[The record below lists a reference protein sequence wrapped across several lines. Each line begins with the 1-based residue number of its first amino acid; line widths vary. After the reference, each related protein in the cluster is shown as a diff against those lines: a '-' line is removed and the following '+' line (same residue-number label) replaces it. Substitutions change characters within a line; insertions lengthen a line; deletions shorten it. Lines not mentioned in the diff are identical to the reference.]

1 MQALIPCQDPGAPPV
16 NQTGQP
22 ELGARI
28 PALQDEI
35 DADPGCSDGQG
46 RLRARPIRSG
56 FTTSPCRG
64 PVAPAFTRTRG
75 PGLV

>member
-1 MQALIPCQDPGAPPV
+1 MRVPIPCQDPGAPPV
-16 NQTGQP
+16 NQTGQS

-46 RLRARPIRSG
+46 RLRARPIPEGLYNVS
-56 FTTSPCRG
+56 
-64 PVAPAFTRTRG
+64 VQG
-75 PGLV
+75 PGGPCFYAH

>member
-46 RLRARPIRSG
+46 SLRARPIPEGLYNVS
-56 FTTSPCRG
+56 
-64 PVAPAFTRTRG
+64 VQG
-75 PGLV
+75 PGGPRFYAP